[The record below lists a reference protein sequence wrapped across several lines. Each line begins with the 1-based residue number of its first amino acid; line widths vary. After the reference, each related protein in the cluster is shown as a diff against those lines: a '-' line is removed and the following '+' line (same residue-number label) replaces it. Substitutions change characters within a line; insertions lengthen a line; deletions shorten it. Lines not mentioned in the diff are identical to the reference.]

1 MNARRLGLGGIP
13 VARLTRLSLF
23 TALPIALLCL
33 ANCHPPTTTSSS
45 VPPTKTR
52 SDGAIRLTVPPIGAS
67 DQNPAFSPDGSRL
80 VFTRFDEGYND
91 GPASIFLFDLDNGRI
106 TRLTPVEDQDNVNLP
121 GAAWDANSNRIV
133 FASDRLE
140 ADDLW
145 RVAPDGSGLSR
156 ITNHSG
162 PPWYIEPSWSPD
174 GQWIVFE
181 ADNDVPDDRQRGS
194 IWKVRADGTGLT
206 QLTTGPGAGTDD
218 RQPNWSPGG
227 DRILFQRRTSGGDD
241 WDLYTMAAD
250 SGDHRQLTTAPSSDT
265 DASWAP
271 NGACVVYSS
280 DHGGLSL
287 PGLFVIFADGGK
299 PARITFSD
307 TYEDSAPSWS
317 PDGNWIAFESREGQV
332 KDSPANLWRIAVPE
346 GMCDGTGVGSQL
358 PAATGDQPAS
368 DLSGIDDFLYQL
380 QNLDLEAIGD
390 TAYDLVIIDYSAEG
404 DDATAFTATQI
415 AGLKHGL
422 KASGNPGEQKTVLA
436 YMSIGEAEDY
446 RFYWQKDW
454 EPGAPPWLDRENR
467 AWKGNFKVHYW
478 DPAWQSII
486 YAYTDRLLAAGFDG
500 AYLDIIDAY
509 EYYADQGRA
518 TAAQE
523 MASFVATIRAYAQ
536 TRDPDFLIFVQN
548 APELAA
554 LVPSYLTSVDGIG
567 QEDIY
572 YGYGDDDQ
580 MTPPEVTAELEG
592 YLDLFKAAG
601 RLVLTV
607 DYATTQTHLAD
618 AYARSRARGYVPF
631 VTVRDLDRLTINP
644 GHEPD

>member
-13 VARLTRLSLF
+13 EIRLTRLSLF
-23 TALPIALLCL
+23 AALSIALLCL
-33 ANCHPPTTTSSS
+33 ANCQPPTTTPSSS
-45 VPPTKTR
+45 PPTRER
-52 SDGAIRLTVPPIGAS
+52 SDGAIRLTDPPIGAS

-80 VFTRFDEGYND
+80 VFTRFDTGYND
-91 GPASIFLFDLDNGRI
+91 GPASLLLFDLDADRLI
-106 TRLTPVEDQDNVNLP
+106 RLTPVEDQDNVNLP

-181 ADNDVPDDRQRGS
+181 AANDVPDDRRQGS
-194 IWKVRADGTGLT
+194 IWKVGADGSGLT
-206 QLTTGPGAGTDD
+206 QLTDGPGSGTDD
-218 RQPNWSPGG
+218 RQPNWSPKGN
-227 DRILFQRRTSGGDD
+227 RILFQRRTSGSDD
-241 WDLYTMAAD
+241 WNLYTMAAD
-250 SGDHRQLTTAPSSDT
+250 GSDQRQLSIARFNDT

-280 DHGGLSL
+280 DHGGLSV
-287 PGLFVIFADGGK
+287 PNLFVIPADGGN
-299 PARITFSD
+299 PARITFTD
-307 TYEDSAPSWS
+307 THEDSAPSWS
-317 PDGNWIAFESREGQV
+317 PDGGWIAFESRVGRVE
-332 KDSPANLWRIAVPE
+332 DASAALWRIAVPE
-346 GMCDGTGVGSQL
+346 GTCDRPDIGSQL
-358 PAATGDQPAS
+358 PAAHAHHSAPNLTD
-368 DLSGIDDFLYQL
+368 IDDFVYQL
-380 QNLDLEAIGD
+380 QNLNLQAIGE

-404 DDATAFTATQI
+404 GDATAFTAAQI

-422 KASGNPGEQKTVLA
+422 NSPGSSEDRKTVLA

-454 EPGAPPWLDRENR
+454 KPGAPPWLDRENR
-467 AWKGNFKVHYW
+467 AWKGNHKVHFW

-509 EYYADQGRA
+509 EYYARQGRA

-523 MASFVATIRAYAQ
+523 MASFVATIRAYAR

-548 APELAA
+548 APELAT

-567 QEDIY
+567 QEDLY
-572 YGYGDDDQ
+572 YGYVDDDQ
-580 MTPPEVTAELEG
+580 MTPPEVSAELES
-592 YLDLFKAAG
+592 YLDLFKDAG
-601 RLVLTV
+601 KLVLTI
-607 DYATTQTHLAD
+607 DYATTQTYLDD

-631 VTVRDLDRLTINP
+631 VTVRDLDCLTINP